1 MKWIRSQE
9 QAVPHFKSS
18 VLTIGNFDGV
28 HLGHQK
34 LLSKLVQ
41 VAKEYS
47 KENNTESIVLTFRP
61 HPKTILRPNESHH
74 RLFDYR
80 DQVEM
85 MTQLGVD
92 VVIEEKFSKDF
103 SLMNA
108 EEFLE
113 NYVIKNFNPKHLVVG
128 YDFNFGKLRTGNLDF
143 LKIFCES
150 KGIGLSV
157 VEAHVQDGQTVSST
171 QIRLLL
177 EHGQIKKATEFLGRP
192 YYLRGP
198 VRVGNRRGRTI
209 GTPTANISPEIE
221 FVPRKGV
228 YFTWAFL
235 GNEKFPSITN
245 IGFNPTFES
254 SDSYLKVETHIF
266 NFDRDIYGE
275 HLRVELI
282 HFHRDEMKFG
292 SIEPLKAQIGNDIIA
307 AKKYF
312 NAE

>member
-9 QAVPHFKSS
+9 QAIPHFKSS

-34 LLSKLVQ
+34 LLSKLIQ
-41 VAKEYS
+41 VA
-47 KENNTESIVLTFRP
+47 KENNTESVVLTFRP
-61 HPKTILRPNESHH
+61 HPKTVLKPNEPHH

-80 DQVEM
+80 DQLEM
-85 MTQLGVD
+85 MEQLGID
-92 VVIEEKFSKDF
+92 VLVEEKFSKDF

-128 YDFNFGKLRTGNLDF
+128 HDFNFGKSRGGNIESLTE
-143 LKIFCES
+143 FCKK

-157 VEAHVQDGQTVSST
+157 VEAYLHEGQIVSST

-177 EHGQIKKATEFLGRP
+177 EHGQIRKATEFLGRP

-198 VRVGNRRGRTI
+198 VRVGNKRGRTI

-235 GNEKFPSITN
+235 GNEKFASITN
-245 IGFNPTFES
+245 IGFNPTFENS
-254 SDSYLKVETHIF
+254 ESYLKVETHIF
-266 NFDRDIYGE
+266 NFDRDIYGD
-275 HLRVELI
+275 HLKVELI
-282 HFHRDEMKFG
+282 QFQRDEIKFN
-292 SIEPLKAQIGNDIIA
+292 SIDALKTQIANDIAA
-307 AKKYF
+307 AKSFF
-312 NAE
+312 NEL